1 MENVQKYKLQL
12 PTLLFLTT
20 TYYLAISEQEH
31 KYKSTYVVD
40 QSD

>member
-12 PTLLFLTT
+12 PTLQFST